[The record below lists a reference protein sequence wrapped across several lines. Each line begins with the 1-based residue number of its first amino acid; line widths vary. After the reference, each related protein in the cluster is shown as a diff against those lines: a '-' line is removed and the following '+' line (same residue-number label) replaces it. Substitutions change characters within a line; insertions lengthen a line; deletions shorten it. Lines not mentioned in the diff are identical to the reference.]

1 MRRECCGKCKY
12 HVKSEIPGEEGWVCN
27 NGEAEEYGIETP
39 HSYLCGEYESDSQAG
54 KEVGLWEA
62 GSWGK

>member
-39 HSYLCGEYESDSQAG
+39 HSYLCGEYESDS
-54 KEVGLWEA
+54 
-62 GSWGK
+62 